1 MLGDEPDDSK
11 DEQQRHP
18 IKDTTTPRKEG
29 TCHQPS
35 AFSNAH
41 PESHPE
47 RLSHPTKTS
56 ISTHEVAN
64 PNQPRTFTPTM
75 SAMSPA
81 EAIAN
86 PATDG

>member
-1 MLGDEPDDSK
+1 MTASTRRNATPTT
-11 DEQQRHP
+11 
-18 IKDTTTPRKEG
+18 DTTTPKKEG

-41 PESHPE
+41 PESHPD
-47 RLSHPTKTS
+47 RLSHTTKAS
-56 ISTHEVAN
+56 MSTHEVAN
-64 PNQPRTFTPTM
+64 PHQPRTFTSTM